1 MFVAISSRVTTDLL
15 GLWFGPSG
23 GEEAWSLSAVEK
35 ANWGVGYV
43 GILSSGTVYLASAS
57 LWPIWERFLSLHCIG
72 LMSQCFKNI
81 FFVQVDLLEPRIP
94 SLFRAPY
101 LLSNVFQF
109 LA

>member
-1 MFVAISSRVTTDLL
+1 MVRAFRGGGSLVALCCR
-15 GLWFGPSG
+15 
-23 GEEAWSLSAVEK
+23 EA

-43 GILSSGTVYLASAS
+43 GILSSGIVYLASAS